1 MPRARAPRARIEL
14 EGDVLRVGLADGR
27 WRNLTLDGAR
37 FAARDAACAQR
48 FVRHLK
54 LYLVDGRADLITPP
68 DEGAIAPRAAQLPG
82 VPEDAFVVETSTWES
97 VVDWMRSGG
106 RLGGWTIAELARL
119 CCIASAQFAI
129 TVGEWAAR
137 VALDAAWEQGGPM
150 RSGCDP
156 RWSLRPLEEAAAHSP
171 RAADA
176 LVAALA
182 SVLGDGRRPSGPR
195 TVRRPVRSQGSHS
208 A

>member
-1 MPRARAPRARIEL
+1 MRGPGTPLYKRNPQPRTPRACVEL
-14 EGDVLRVGLADGR
+14 EGDVLRLGLADGR
-27 WRNLTLDGAR
+27 WRSLGLDGAR

-82 VPEDAFVVETSTWES
+82 VPEDATVVEAGDWEM
-97 VVDWMRSGG
+97 VTDWMRSGG
-106 RLGGWTIAELARL
+106 RLGGRSIAELARL

-137 VALDAAWEQGGPM
+137 LALEGWEQNGPM

-156 RWSLRPLEEAAAHSP
+156 RESLRPLEEAAARSP
-171 RAADA
+171 RAAEA

-182 SVLGDGRRPSGPR
+182 LCSLVS
-195 TVRRPVRSQGSHS
+195 
-208 A
+208 